1 MTQTGSDTI
10 WKPEVSFRT
19 EVNWL
24 EWIYENSELIQKS
37 KLGQIKTG
45 STISKPEVV
54 LSNLN
59 FSSF

>member
-1 MTQTGSDTI
+1 MAQTGSDTI
-10 WKPEVSFRT
+10 WKPEVPFRT

-24 EWIYENSELIQKS
+24 EWIYEDSELIQKS